1 MNKVESK
8 LAVAEKY
15 NQITDVM
22 VTELNSE
29 LAVMGCSFRFKL
41 IDEGFYTKIQVTMA
55 SMNFVGSCIIN
66 LTEEFRVWLY
76 QWFKIRG
83 VHLTTN
89 NTGSIYWGVEK
100 EA

>member
-1 MNKVESK
+1 MASARTIPGSAYVSEAADSNIMAAFECFRT
-8 LAVAEKY
+8 LRYAVAVPAMI
-15 NQITDVM
+15 QM
-22 VTELNSE
+22 
-29 LAVMGCSFRFKL
+29 
-41 IDEGFYTKIQVTMA
+41 IQVTMA

-66 LTEEFRVWLY
+66 LTEAFRIWLY